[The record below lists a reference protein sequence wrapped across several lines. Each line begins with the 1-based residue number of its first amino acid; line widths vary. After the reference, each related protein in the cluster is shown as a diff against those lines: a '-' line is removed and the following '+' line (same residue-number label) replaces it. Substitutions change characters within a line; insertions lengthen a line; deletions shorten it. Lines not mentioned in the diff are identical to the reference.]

1 MAEMNNTLNKK
12 PLEELMD
19 VNKKYI
25 NEEVAKKRLGKRN
38 FWSNLANIVFAF
50 FIIVILFI
58 LAFLLFDIIRKSIG
72 WLDWDFL
79 TGKLSSRAERAGIKS
94 VIIGSALLM
103 VVVAPVTL
111 IIGVATAVFL
121 EEYAKKGFFYN
132 LISVNIS
139 NLAGVPSIIFGLLGL
154 TVFSRF
160 LNLGSSI
167 LSGGLTLSLLV
178 LPNVVVASQEAI
190 RAVPNFLR
198 EASYGLG
205 ASKWTTVRKI
215 VLPSAMPGIMTGSI
229 LALSRAI
236 GETAPLI
243 ALGIPVLILS
253 TPSSLMDTFTA
264 LPVQIYYWT
273 LDTVLTREYANLAA
287 STIVVLLTILVVM
300 NSIAIFIRNKFQ
312 RRY

>member
-12 PLEELMD
+12 SLEELMD

-25 NEEVAKKRLGKRN
+25 DEDLAKSRLGKRN
-38 FWSNLANIVFAF
+38 FRSKFAHVLFSF

-58 LAFLLFDIIRKSIG
+58 LAYLLIDIVGKSIG

-111 IIGVATAVFL
+111 VVGVATAVFL

-160 LNLGSSI
+160 LGLGSSV

-215 VLPSAMPGIMTGSI
+215 VLPSALPGIMTGSI

-273 LDTVLTREYANLAA
+273 LDTVLVREYANLAA
-287 STIVVLLTILVVM
+287 ATIVVLLTVLIVM

>member
-111 IIGVATAVFL
+111 IVGVATAVFL

-287 STIVVLLTILVVM
+287 STIIVLLTILVVM

>member
-38 FWSNLANIVFAF
+38 FWSNFANIVFAF

-72 WLDWDFL
+72 WLNWDFL

-111 IIGVATAVFL
+111 IVGVATAVFL

-253 TPSSLMDTFTA
+253 TPGSLMDTFTA

-287 STIVVLLTILVVM
+287 STIVVLLAILVIM

>member
-1 MAEMNNTLNKK
+1 MAEINNTLNKK
-12 PLEELMD
+12 SLEELMD

-25 NEEVAKKRLGKRN
+25 DEDLAKSRLGKRN
-38 FWSNLANIVFAF
+38 FRSKFAHVLFSF
-50 FIIVILFI
+50 FIILILFV
-58 LAFLLFDIIRKSIG
+58 LAYLLIDIVGKSIG

-111 IIGVATAVFL
+111 VVGVATAVFL

-160 LNLGSSI
+160 LGLGSSV

-215 VLPSAMPGIMTGSI
+215 VLPSALPGIMTGSI

-273 LDTVLTREYANLAA
+273 LDTVLVREYANLAA
-287 STIVVLLTILVVM
+287 ATIVVLLTVLIVM